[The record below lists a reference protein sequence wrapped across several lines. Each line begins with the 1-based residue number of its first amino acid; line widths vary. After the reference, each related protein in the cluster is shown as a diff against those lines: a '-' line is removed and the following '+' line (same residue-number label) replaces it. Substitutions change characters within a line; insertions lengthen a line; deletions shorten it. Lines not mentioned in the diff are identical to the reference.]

1 MSDPTNNADY
11 VIEALCKE
19 FPELLV
25 AVEGQAEYEVSMRR
39 LFNENHSNKPRALVR
54 PKTVD
59 EVCHVLKFASA
70 NQLQVSV
77 LGGGHDP
84 KGIMGKCLKLRLGN
98 SYIMVSSSEVETMQS
113 KDLVHAELVRI
124 WPYQRTMQIV
134 DPTNKKKNQG
144 AINLTA
150 YH

>member
-1 MSDPTNNADY
+1 MSDLKGNADY

-54 PKTVD
+54 PKTAD
-59 EVCHVLKFASA
+59 EVRHMLKFASA

-84 KGIMGKCLKLRLGN
+84 KGI
-98 SYIMVSSSEVETMQS
+98 VAETF
-113 KDLVHAELVRI
+113 LVTVL
-124 WPYQRTMQIV
+124 
-134 DPTNKKKNQG
+134 
-144 AINLTA
+144 
-150 YH
+150 